1 MQGGFSLCKV
11 EIPENIMELKEHKVK
26 TILEEHFQ
34 PKQYLNLILKKSNWK
49 EMEKI
54 SPHF

>member
-11 EIPENIMELKEHKVK
+11 EIPENIMEPKEHKVK

-34 PKQYLNLILKKSNWK
+34 PKKYLNLILKKIN
-49 EMEKI
+49 
-54 SPHF
+54 